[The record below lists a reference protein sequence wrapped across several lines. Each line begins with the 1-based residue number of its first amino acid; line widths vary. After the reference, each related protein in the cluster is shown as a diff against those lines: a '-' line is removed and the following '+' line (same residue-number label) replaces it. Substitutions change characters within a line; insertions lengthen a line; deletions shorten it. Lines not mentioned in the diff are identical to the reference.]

1 MCEITLLDQDQCSH
15 CTGAV
20 ENVFDEVWD
29 LHDYVD
35 VFSKQDVFDER
46 RPGAHPHNPLP
57 ELNDTQ
63 VTMSDIYGRHE
74 AVRLQKR
81 RR

>member
-1 MCEITLLDQDQCSH
+1 MCELTNLESEWCSH

-20 ENVFDEVWD
+20 EDVFDEVWE

-46 RPGAHPHNPLP
+46 RPGAHAHNPLP
-57 ELNDTQ
+57 EVDASQ
-63 VTMSDIYGRHE
+63 VEMSDIYGRHE